1 MEGRGNGFVMFVRGS
16 GRPLGSL
23 TSIELQLNGVSSF
36 IRASS
41 ATQRVREA
49 ELAAR
54 LRPIIGQITEVESNL
69 ALLSFLARHPYAG
82 VDTLSALSDR
92 VFLEFDEVIACSPG
106 GLAVMGWML
115 AKPGV
120 IRSIRLRSSTMN
132 EPFDFENCVKLSRPD
147 VITSVGVEHGF
158 EDPRCGFIAFLPCS
172 ITSNIEM
179 YMEVET
185 TQREVG
191 FRKLPAPKLDGI
203 SAIKRM
209 LVAFDVRYNEVQRA
223 YDRTIG
229 PAVNLLNQ
237 ARMAV
242 RPRADAVEFG
252 RVNAFPRFSVIIPL
266 YGRLDFVEY
275 QMAFFSSHPSS
286 FDYEFI
292 YVLDDPP
299 KRREAE
305 RLFNSV
311 YARFRIPFRALL
323 MEQNAGYAP
332 ANNVG
337 LRDARGTYICFLN
350 SDVFPGPPDWL
361 EQLARRL
368 EANPDL
374 GTVGPLL
381 LYGDGSVQHEG
392 MIFKR
397 LPEFGNWLFPD
408 HPRKGMKPAPVSGL
422 RRHIAVTGACM
433 LLRRDLAQELGGFD
447 ESYVIG
453 DFEDTDLC
461 LRLHRM
467 GLDCAVDL
475 DVQLYHLERKSQASS
490 AQTWRM
496 NMTLY
501 NAWLH
506 QQRWADTI
514 VSHPLYNSPVVDLL
528 SDVDQS
534 RQ

>member
-1 MEGRGNGFVMFVRGS
+1 
-16 GRPLGSL
+16 
-23 TSIELQLNGVSSF
+23 
-36 IRASS
+36 
-41 ATQRVREA
+41 
-49 ELAAR
+49 
-54 LRPIIGQITEVESNL
+54 
-69 ALLSFLARHPYAG
+69 
-82 VDTLSALSDR
+82 
-92 VFLEFDEVIACSPG
+92 
-106 GLAVMGWML
+106 
-115 AKPGV
+115 
-120 IRSIRLRSSTMN
+120 
-132 EPFDFENCVKLSRPD
+132 
-147 VITSVGVEHGF
+147 
-158 EDPRCGFIAFLPCS
+158 
-172 ITSNIEM
+172 
-179 YMEVET
+179 
-185 TQREVG
+185 
-191 FRKLPAPKLDGI
+191 
-203 SAIKRM
+203 
-209 LVAFDVRYNEVQRA
+209 
-223 YDRTIG
+223 
-229 PAVNLLNQ
+229 
-237 ARMAV
+237 
-242 RPRADAVEFG
+242 VEFG

-501 NAWLH
+501 YAWLH